1 MRSADPP
8 IRLEAPARVPQM
20 NSEIDFGGTDN
31 VILTRALVKRFGRTV
46 ALDGLDLTVR
56 KGEVHGFLGPNGAG
70 KSTLI
75 RLLLGLIRADGG
87 EAGVLGMDPWKRS
100 REIHRRVAYVPGEV
114 NLWPNLTG
122 GEVLDLLAS
131 LRGGCDLTRREE
143 LCRRFDLKLTS
154 KGGTYS
160 RGNRQKVAL
169 VAALSTDAELYLF
182 DEPTAGLD
190 PLKESV
196 FQECVAEIRERGGT
210 VLLSSHILAQV
221 EQLVDSLTIIRKGRT
236 VETGSLEEMKH
247 LARSKVVATLRSEPV
262 GIELMQGVHDVEI
275 DGMRVRFSV
284 ETDRLEDS
292 MKWLLERGIEDVSTR
307 PPSLED
313 IFLGEYRANEGPA

>member
-1 MRSADPP
+1 MT
-8 IRLEAPARVPQM
+8 
-20 NSEIDFGGTDN
+20 SEIDFGSEN
-31 VILTRALVKRFGRTV
+31 VILTRALVKKFGQTV

-56 KGEVHGFLGPNGAG
+56 KGQVHGFLGPNGAG

-75 RLLLGLIRADGG
+75 RVLLGLIHADGG

-100 REIHRRVAYVPGEV
+100 REVHRRVAYVPGEV

-131 LRGGCDLTRREE
+131 LRGGTDDAKRKE
-143 LCRRFDLKLTS
+143 LCRRFDLNLTA
-154 KGGTYS
+154 KGGSYS

-196 FQECVAEIRERGGT
+196 FQECVAEIRDAGGT

-221 EQLVDSLTIIRKGRT
+221 EQLVDTLTIIRKGRT

-262 GIELMQGVHDVEI
+262 GLELMPGVHDVEV
-275 DGMRVRFSV
+275 DGLRVAFSV
-284 ETDRLEDS
+284 ETDRIEDA
-292 MKWLLERGIEDVSTR
+292 MRWLLERGVEDVSTR

-313 IFLGEYRANEGPA
+313 IFLEEYRSNEGPA